1 MSKEYR
7 YRNHIRWG
15 QYAIPILF
23 GIILIGLYGCLGT
36 FLVSES
42 MSLPALIPVLAI
54 SFILLLEGILL
65 WYFFYRLAGICVSIH
80 DDAIIYKYRRGEK
93 RIQFDSISRLKFPS
107 LPYIGGWVKIT
118 SKNDKIRLTVV
129 VKDIGDFLQELKAS
143 LDNRGLSDR
152 YDEVKFFRFLKTA
165 VYSDQSW
172 ARFYS
177 AFWKLILVTI
187 LNAAIGFAF
196 AALGKVGPLERVLW
210 IAISTLWPTIIYL
223 GTEVLFG
230 QRIARQSAKESFTCP
245 PRDTV
250 YEMVVYRKA
259 VLLGI
264 LLYFGV
270 SLIVL
275 L

>member
-1 MSKEYR
+1 
-7 YRNHIRWG
+7 
-15 QYAIPILF
+15 
-23 GIILIGLYGCLGT
+23 
-36 FLVSES
+36 
-42 MSLPALIPVLAI
+42 MSLPALLLVSAL

-65 WYFFYRLAGICVSIH
+65 WYLFYRLAGICVSIN
-80 DDAIIYKYRRGEK
+80 DDAILYKYRRGEK

-129 VKDIGDFLQELKAS
+129 VEDIGDFLQELKAS

-210 IAISTLWPTIIYL
+210 ITISTLWPTIIYL
-223 GTEVLFG
+223 GTEVIFG
-230 QRIARQSAKESFTCP
+230 QRIARQSTKASFTCP

-264 LLYFGV
+264 LLYFGA
-270 SLIVL
+270 SLIAL
-275 L
+275 FLSLFSK